1 MLDSVQITLDTARKP
16 IQGLDKKLK
25 KIKPGGWLLVIIIF
39 ALFLRLYFFV
49 GLNWSSDVN
58 YAKFAHDVLNGHF
71 YVGNVVDALRPASF
85 YPIAFF
91 YFLFGINEF
100 SLVSYHLLT
109 SIGSIVIIFYLG
121 KYFFDEK
128 TALLAALF
136 LSFFPLNVIY
146 ATWAL
151 PDVPI
156 SFLSGL
162 VILIFFKAKD
172 KIKIPSFGI
181 DLRKILFLLCGILIG
196 FGYLHKVSGAII
208 LLFLTVY
215 IFYIIIKNRKVDF
228 DYFYVFLGFLLII
241 FFEGFFYL
249 INNGD
254 FFTRYNVVTSYHH
267 LGQVCINSNYLFY
280 PAVMFN
286 IPPPADF
293 SWDIVDVYDGV
304 YGFFYYFIML
314 SFFYILLKKN
324 KNVLFLLAWF
334 WILFLYLEFGTMQ
347 ITEYV
352 PIHKLARYL
361 TVLTIPALLCLS
373 YAVIEFSKIK
383 RSQKTRKI
391 LVIIAII
398 FLFATSIY
406 YTSKNL
412 DHIHANTKDL
422 REIYKFTKK
431 YPEQKVYCSY
441 YAVCYLEF
449 YYKYE
454 DNEPVRTYDS
464 TIDPE
469 QLEGSFVVLNSTF
482 YEIKNPICFPSKD
495 WVLFKVITGPE
506 IGILGTYDPEIYYV
520 PKSNVN
526 P

>member
-1 MLDSVQITLDTARKP
+1 MLDSVQITLVTARKS

-49 GLNWSSDVN
+49 GLNGSSDVN
-58 YAKFAHDVLNGHF
+58 YAKFAHDVLNSYF
-71 YVGNVVDALRPASF
+71 YIGNVVDALRPPSF

-208 LLFLTVY
+208 LLFT
-215 IFYIIIKNRKVDF
+215 
-228 DYFYVFLGFLLII
+228 
-241 FFEGFFYL
+241 
-249 INNGD
+249 
-254 FFTRYNVVTSYHH
+254 
-267 LGQVCINSNYLFY
+267 
-280 PAVMFN
+280 
-286 IPPPADF
+286 
-293 SWDIVDVYDGV
+293 
-304 YGFFYYFIML
+304 
-314 SFFYILLKKN
+314 
-324 KNVLFLLAWF
+324 
-334 WILFLYLEFGTMQ
+334 
-347 ITEYV
+347 
-352 PIHKLARYL
+352 
-361 TVLTIPALLCLS
+361 
-373 YAVIEFSKIK
+373 
-383 RSQKTRKI
+383 
-391 LVIIAII
+391 
-398 FLFATSIY
+398 TSIY

-412 DHIHANTKDL
+412 DHIHANTKHL

-431 YPEQKVYCSY
+431 HPEQKVYCSY
-441 YAVCYLEF
+441 YAVCCLEF

-495 WVLFKVITGPE
+495 WVLFRVITGPK
-506 IGILGTYDPEIYYV
+506 IGVLGTYDPKI
-520 PKSNVN
+520 
-526 P
+526 

>member
-1 MLDSVQITLDTARKP
+1 MQITLDNARKL
-16 IQGLDKKLK
+16 IQSLDKKFK
-25 KIKPGGWLLVIIIF
+25 KIKPKSWLLVIIIF

-49 GLNWSSDVN
+49 GLNWSSDMN
-58 YAKFAHDVLNGHF
+58 YAKFAYDVLNGHF
-71 YVGNVVDALRPASF
+71 YVGNVVDALRLGSF
-85 YPIAFF
+85 YTIAFF

-128 TALLAALF
+128 IALLAALF

-162 VILIFFKAKD
+162 VVLIFFKAKD

-196 FGYLHKVSGAII
+196 FSYLHKVSGAII

-249 INNGD
+249 MNNGD

-286 IPPPADF
+286 VPPPDF
-293 SWDIVDVYDGV
+293 SWDPVDVYNGV
-304 YGFFYYFIML
+304 YGFFYYFIIL
-314 SFFYILLKKN
+314 SFFYVLSKKN
-324 KNVLFLLAWF
+324 KNALILLAWF

-347 ITEYV
+347 ITRYV

-361 TVLTIPALLCLS
+361 TVLSIPALLCLS
-373 YAVIEFSKIK
+373 YTFVEFSKVK
-383 RSQKTRKI
+383 RLQKIRKI
-391 LVIIAII
+391 LVIAII
-398 FLFATSIY
+398 LFLFATSIY
-406 YTSKNL
+406 YTNKNS
-412 DHIHANTKDL
+412 DYIHATTHDL
-422 REIYKFTKK
+422 KEIYEFTKK
-431 YPEQKVYCSY
+431 HPEQKFYCSHYAIY
-441 YAVCYLEF
+441 YLRF
-449 YYKYE
+449 YYKYK
-454 DNEPVRTYDS
+454 DNEPLITYDPK
-464 TIDPE
+464 INPE

-482 YEIKNPICFPSKD
+482 YEIKNPICFPLKD
-495 WVLFKVITGPE
+495 WVLFKVITGPK